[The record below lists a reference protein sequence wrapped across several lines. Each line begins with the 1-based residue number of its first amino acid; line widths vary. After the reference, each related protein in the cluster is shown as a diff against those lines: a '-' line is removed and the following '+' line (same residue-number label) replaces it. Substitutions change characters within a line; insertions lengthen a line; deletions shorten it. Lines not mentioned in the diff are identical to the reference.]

1 MMDWSDGPRE
11 QGCIYHKR
19 GVCALGADS
28 LMVDVYVMPS
38 IASTRPIA
46 VTIGRYRHDKPMRTE
61 HWQLHG
67 VDDLSLV
74 PRELPMILAKVGVR
88 PQHVP
93 TLTSDVEELLLRESA
108 TLTEV
113 LSSVAR
119 G

>member
-1 MMDWSDGPRE
+1 
-11 QGCIYHKR
+11 
-19 GVCALGADS
+19 
-28 LMVDVYVMPS
+28 MPS

-61 HWQLHG
+61 QWQLHG
-67 VDDLSLV
+67 LDDMSPV
-74 PRELPMILAKVGVR
+74 ARELPMLLAKVGVR

-93 TLTSDVEELLLRESA
+93 TLASEVEQLLVRESA

-119 G
+119 R